1 MGKPWESILVGY
13 HRKLLKDGFPNHKL
27 LVKFTEKYGKL
38 HIEMVNG
45 SLKPCVTRC
54 RLCICTSVLFK
65 YIDSGRIHQG
75 DDTLRWDS
83 HLKELR
89 NKIMDKSLKM
99 SERRQA
105 LYFFKFSSPIYE
117 WKYYK
122 RWYKVSY

>member
-1 MGKPWESILVGY
+1 LGVGY
-13 HRKLLKDGFPNHKL
+13 HRKLLKDGFVIIPNHKL
-27 LVKFTEKYGKL
+27 LEEFTK
-38 HIEMVNG
+38 EM
-45 SLKPCVTRC
+45 T
-54 RLCICTSVLFK
+54 
-65 YIDSGRIHQG
+65 H
-75 DDTLRWDS
+75 S